1 MVLALIFILTTG
13 LGFVMFKVFVPKK
26 PNGYWTTILVT
37 QTTIMF
43 SLLVLYFILS
53 FVITENFYGMFQSNL
68 VGRVIAF
75 VLYIPF
81 IIPFV
86 IGFGGQEILAYL
98 SIFGE
103 ILILTFLLR
112 RLISTDNVNRVR
124 HIFKN
129 NGT

>member
-1 MVLALIFILTTG
+1 MVLALIFLLTAG

-37 QTTIMF
+37 QTTIIF
-43 SLLVLYFILS
+43 SLLVLYFLFS
-53 FVITENFYGMFQSNL
+53 FYIIENFYGVFQRNV
-68 VGRVIAF
+68 VGQVIAF
-75 VLYIPF
+75 VLNIPF
-81 IIPFV
+81 IIPFL

-98 SIFGE
+98 SILGE

-112 RLISTDNVNRVR
+112 PLISTDIVNRVR
-124 HIFKN
+124 RLLAN